1 MPSAA
6 HRVQAGAYTSR
17 MDPIRLLVVAVLVA
31 IVASLGT
38 ALYHLATGQGDSS
51 KMVRSLTL
59 RVALSVALFL
69 LLMIAW
75 RLGWIHPHGIE
86 H

>member
-1 MPSAA
+1 M
-6 HRVQAGAYTSR
+6 H
-17 MDPIRLLVVAVLVA
+17 PIKWAVVVVLVA

-38 ALYHLATGQGDSS
+38 ALYHLATGQGDST

-59 RVALSVALFL
+59 RIVLSVGLFV

-75 RLGWIHPHGIE
+75 RMGVIRPHGLAR
-86 H
+86 